1 LGLKGEGANGLA
13 THRSVGR
20 RWMLGVEIED
30 ERVVVV
36 QLGVRDPGV
45 RIGVVAFP
53 ANEVL

>member
-1 LGLKGEGANGLA
+1 
-13 THRSVGR
+13 
-20 RWMLGVEIED
+20 MLGVEIED